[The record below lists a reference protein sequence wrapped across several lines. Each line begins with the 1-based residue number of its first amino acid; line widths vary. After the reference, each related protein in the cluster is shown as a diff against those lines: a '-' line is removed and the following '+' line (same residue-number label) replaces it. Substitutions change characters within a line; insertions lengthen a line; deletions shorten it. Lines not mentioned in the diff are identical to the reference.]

1 MSKQLFFQ
9 FSIFFAL
16 YFTSFFLHEFTLEK
30 LEIEIAFSLKK
41 VYLFHLGFSLL
52 ICVNFTI
59 FSTVD
64 KIFQQLGFIY
74 LAIIFLKIVVFNVIF
89 YNPIFSKEDLDFAS
103 RISFFIPMIVF
114 LSTEAVFVVKIL
126 NKKV

>member
-9 FSIFFAL
+9 FSIFFVL

-74 LAIIFLKIVVFNVIF
+74 LATIFLKIVVFNVIF

>member
-74 LAIIFLKIVVFNVIF
+74 LATIFLKIVVFNVIF
-89 YNPIFSKEDLDFAS
+89 YNPIFSKENLDFAS

>member
-74 LAIIFLKIVVFNVIF
+74 LATIFLKIVVFNVIF

>member
-9 FSIFFAL
+9 FSIFFVL

-74 LAIIFLKIVVFNVIF
+74 LATIFLKIVVFNVIF
-89 YNPIFSKEDLDFAS
+89 YNPIFSKENLDFAS

>member
-9 FSIFFAL
+9 FSFFFAL

-30 LEIEIAFSLKK
+30 LEIEIVFSLKK

-74 LAIIFLKIVVFNVIF
+74 LATIFLKIVVFNVIF

>member
-41 VYLFHLGFSLL
+41 VYLFHLSFSLL

-64 KIFQQLGFIY
+64 KIFHQLGFIY
-74 LAIIFLKIVVFNVIF
+74 LASIFLKIVVFNVIF
-89 YNPIFSKEDLDFAS
+89 YNPIFSKENLDFAS
-103 RISFFIPMIVF
+103 RISFFIPMIAF
-114 LSTEAVFVVKIL
+114 LLTEAVFVVKIL

>member
-1 MSKQLFFQ
+1 MIKQLFFQ
-9 FSIFFAL
+9 FSIFFVL

-74 LAIIFLKIVVFNVIF
+74 LATIFLKIVVFNVIF

>member
-1 MSKQLFFQ
+1 MIKQLFFQ
-9 FSIFFAL
+9 FSIFFVL

-74 LAIIFLKIVVFNVIF
+74 LATIFLKIVVFNLIF
-89 YNPIFSKEDLDFAS
+89 YNPIFSKENLDFAS

>member
-1 MSKQLFFQ
+1 MIKQLFFQ

-74 LAIIFLKIVVFNVIF
+74 LATIFLKIVVFNVIF